1 MKKIRPIL
9 FIFFLLIIY
18 IYTAYI
24 TLFPSNIILFEG
36 EEINYKKIFA
46 INVKQENSEHTDI
59 NYDSNILQTAT
70 NISSSRNGQISKA
83 NLSLNLFD
91 SIPLKQVE
99 VDYIKKTKVIP
110 MGNAIGLKLYTNGVM
125 VVGMSEVKGLDQKVY
140 KPYEKTDLKEGDL
153 IVEVDDKA
161 VSCISELIESVNASQ
176 GKNIKLKYLR
186 ESGSKITTIDPV
198 ETDIKEYKLG
208 LWVRDAGG
216 GVGTL
221 TFYEPESDT
230 FCALGHGISD
240 VDTGDILNIARGE
253 LVTTNIVAITKGEK
267 GKPGEVKGT
276 IENGENVGKVLK
288 NTMFGIYGRNLQKS
302 KLNVDVSDAMEI
314 ATRSEVVEGEAEIIC
329 QLENGKKEKYKIE
342 IEKIYTS
349 NNYDNKSMIIRI
361 KDDKLIKK
369 TGGIIQGMSGSP
381 IIQNGKFVG
390 AVTHVLVNDPTQ
402 GYAVFADMMIKQMRE
417 VE

>member
-36 EEINYKKIFA
+36 EEINYRKIFA
-46 INVKQENSEHTDI
+46 INVKEIKNKQVE
-59 NYDSNILQTAT
+59 SNIENFALQTAT
-70 NISSSRNGQISKA
+70 SLSESKNTQIRKS

-110 MGNAIGLKLYTNGVM
+110 MGDAIGLKLYTKGVM
-125 VVGMSEVKGLDQKVY
+125 VVGMSEVKGVDQKIY
-140 KPYEKTDLKEGDL
+140 KPYEKADLKEGDL
-153 IVEVDDKA
+153 IVEVNGKA
-161 VSCISELIESVNASQ
+161 VECISELIERVNESK
-176 GKNIKLKYLR
+176 GKNIKLRYLR
-186 ESGSKITTIDPV
+186 ESNSKITTINPV
-198 ETDIKEYKLG
+198 ETDVSEYKLG

-221 TFYEPESDT
+221 TFYEPKADT
-230 FCALGHGISD
+230 FCALGHGICD
-240 VDTGDILNIARGE
+240 VDTGGILNISRGE
-253 LVTTNIVAITKGEK
+253 LVTTNIVAIVKGEK

-276 IENGENVGKVLK
+276 IENGESIGKVTK
-288 NTMFGIYGRNLQKS
+288 NTILGIYGNGLQS
-302 KLNVDVSDAMEI
+302 NKLNVDTSKTMEI
-314 ATRSEVVEGEAEIIC
+314 ATRSEVKEGEAEIIC
-329 QLENGKKEKYKIE
+329 QLENGKKDIYKIE

-349 NNYDNKSMIIRI
+349 NNYDNKSMIIKI
-361 KDDKLIKK
+361 KDERLLRK

-381 IIQNGKFVG
+381 IIQNGKFIG
-390 AVTHVLVNDPTQ
+390 AVTHVFVNDPTQ

-417 VE
+417 M